1 MKNIVI
7 KFAGSFVDVFSGQ
20 EGWDEHTRFQMVKG
34 HNKKKRLAF
43 ISGKTLTNSEFNHV
57 KERALA

>member
-20 EGWDEHTRFQMVKG
+20 DGWEEHTRFQLVKG
-34 HNKKKRLAF
+34 HKKKRLHF
-43 ISGKTLTNSEFNHV
+43 VSGKTLTQAEFGFV
-57 KERALA
+57 RAKVLV